1 MESKEQWEIE
11 QREIESKKATSFW
24 YADWAFPI
32 IVALMGAAAF
42 AGTHI
47 YVTYGVG
54 AFNEVS
60 VVAMLKAGMDGE
72 GYGAAAAFGASFLF
86 ARIYWK
92 ALLLGYWI

>member
-32 IVALMGAAAF
+32 IVALMGAAA
-42 AGTHI
+42 
-47 YVTYGVG
+47 
-54 AFNEVS
+54 
-60 VVAMLKAGMDGE
+60 
-72 GYGAAAAFGASFLF
+72 AFGAGFLF